1 MLPMSDDRHASI
13 GLHHADAPPRSGA
26 IPRAR
31 LMHRARQAAVVL
43 LVVLAL
49 GAAGTVIGR
58 AIHARDLRSATAAQA
73 VTYVNVTI
81 AGTGKGGESL
91 ELPGTLQG
99 FIESPIY
106 ARTAGYVVRWNRD
119 IGARVAK
126 GEVLAEIDTP
136 EVDQQYA
143 QATAA
148 RAQAASSLE
157 LAQTSAERWESLR
170 KRDAVSQQEL
180 DERRSAFLQ
189 AQANLAAADA
199 NERRLRDLREFKRV
213 VAPFA
218 GVVTR
223 RNIDVG
229 DLIDPGNGGAGR
241 ALFTMAQTDPLRVY
255 VYVPQTYA
263 NAVHAGQAVEVRQT
277 ELSGP
282 ALPGTV
288 RRTAGAIDT
297 ATRTLQVEI
306 NLPNHDG
313 RLLPG
318 SYVQVKL
325 PVGASDNLVAPSNA
339 LMFRP
344 EGPRV
349 GIVGPDGHV
358 HLAAVTIGRD
368 FGQTTEL
375 LSGIRAGDRI
385 ILNPSDSL
393 AEGDLVSVQV
403 PAAAKEKS

>member
-1 MLPMSDDRHASI
+1 M
-13 GLHHADAPPRSGA
+13 
-26 IPRAR
+26 
-31 LMHRARQAAVVL
+31 
-43 LVVLAL
+43 
-49 GAAGTVIGR
+49 
-58 AIHARDLRSATAAQA
+58 
-73 VTYVNVTI
+73 
-81 AGTGKGGESL
+81 
-91 ELPGTLQG
+91 
-99 FIESPIY
+99 
-106 ARTAGYVVRWNRD
+106 
-119 IGARVAK
+119 
-126 GEVLAEIDTP
+126 
-136 EVDQQYA
+136 
-143 QATAA
+143 
-148 RAQAASSLE
+148 
-157 LAQTSAERWESLR
+157 
-170 KRDAVSQQEL
+170 
-180 DERRSAFLQ
+180 
-189 AQANLAAADA
+189 
-199 NERRLRDLREFKRV
+199 
-213 VAPFA
+213 APFA

-318 SYVQVKL
+318 AYVQVKL

-375 LSGIRAGDRI
+375 LSGIHAGDRI

-393 AEGDLVSVQV
+393 AEGDLVSVQA